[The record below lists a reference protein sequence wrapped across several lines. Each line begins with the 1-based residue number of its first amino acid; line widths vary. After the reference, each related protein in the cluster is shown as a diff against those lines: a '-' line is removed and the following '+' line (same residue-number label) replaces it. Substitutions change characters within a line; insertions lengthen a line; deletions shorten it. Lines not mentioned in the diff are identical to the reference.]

1 MDISDNQKKG
11 RAYAG
16 TSVTADTNF
25 WDSCESLYADMSAS
39 SECSDW

>member
-11 RAYAG
+11 TAYAG

-25 WDSCESLYADMSAS
+25 WDSCELLNADVSAS
-39 SECSDW
+39 SEMQ